1 MPGSPANKKEPIA
14 SSIADYAAGNNSA
27 GDLIYKYLA
36 SHIRTS
42 VELFFGEDNINIDDI
57 IHETIISVL
66 EYIRLNNGF
75 EGDLI
80 GFSIAVARNDC
91 RNIYKLNN
99 KNPSQSIDSVHEWL
113 AAAGDNQLEAIITE
127 ETNTVLQ
134 KALNRIGRICKKIL
148 SGFYT
153 DNKTVEQ
160 LKTEL
165 EFKDT
170 QSVYYKKQV
179 CLGKILSELQKK

>member
-1 MPGSPANKKEPIA
+1 MPSSPADKKEPIA
-14 SSIADYAAGNNSA
+14 CSIAEYAAGNNSA
-27 GDLIYKYLA
+27 GDLIYKHLT

-42 VELFFGEDNINIDDI
+42 VELFFGEENVNIDDI

-66 EYIRLNNGF
+66 EYIKLNNGF
-75 EGDLI
+75 EGDLVR
-80 GFSIAVARNDC
+80 FSIVVARNKC
-91 RNIYKLNN
+91 KNIANLNN
-99 KNPSQSIDSVHEWL
+99 RYPSKPIDSVHEWL

-153 DNKTVEQ
+153 DNKTAEQ

-179 CLGKILSELQKK
+179 CLEKILSELPKR